1 MARDERLGWIRDGLD
16 LRRAHAP
23 LSQPAD
29 RLAPTPDSAH
39 ADGGGS
45 RCLDRH
51 QRAPL
56 PAGDARMGRGRG
68 AAGRL
73 PPPGEFP
80 SRRGNSDVR
89 VDPGRRADHPAHLDG
104 VPSEHH
110 VRYLYLR
117 ARRIDRPPDAQAA
130 VRVPRSPWRYTGR
143 LPGRRPAG
151 RRAPLAVGSGAH
163 RPRQQRARHRA
174 GAPGPHHHQPGQRDD
189 GVRMVVVVPPGA
201 REKTRHG

>member
-1 MARDERLGWIRDGLD
+1 MSYRRPAPQIVLISARHSVARADFTDGAAANRHDPFWTRSDRPPGFCTEPRMARDERLGWIRDGLD

-80 SRRGNSDVR
+80 SRRGNSHVR
-89 VDPGRRADHPAHLDG
+89 MDLGRRADHSAHLDG

-110 VRYLYLR
+110 IRYLYLC
-117 ARRIDRPPDAQAA
+117 ARRVERPPDAQAA

-151 RRAPLAVGSGAH
+151 
-163 RPRQQRARHRA
+163 
-174 GAPGPHHHQPGQRDD
+174 
-189 GVRMVVVVPPGA
+189 
-201 REKTRHG
+201 